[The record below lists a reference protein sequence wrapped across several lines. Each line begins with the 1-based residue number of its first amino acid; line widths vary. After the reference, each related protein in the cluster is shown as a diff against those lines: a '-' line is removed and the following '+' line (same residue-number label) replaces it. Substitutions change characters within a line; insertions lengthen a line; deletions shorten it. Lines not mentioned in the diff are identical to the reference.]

1 MKKSFKRL
9 IIDSS
14 TKFLYVS
21 LYSDLQCLGK
31 YYQSG
36 YNDHSV
42 NIMGEI
48 ESIFKSNNIK
58 VSQLDEIIVGI
69 GPGSYTGLRIGVV
82 VAKMFG
88 WNNNIP
94 VRTVSSLA
102 LIASSYGGDKLILAE
117 MDARRGNSFLGLYG
131 IKNEKLSLFDEEKLT
146 NLEEYKSSIKDEF
159 DVVSFGEPN
168 IPLIIRSEIAL
179 LCDNI
184 HSLNPNYLR
193 LTEAERNLK

>member
-1 MKKSFKRL
+1 MKKSLKRL
-9 IIDSS
+9 VIDSS

-21 LYSDLQCLGK
+21 LYSDFQCLGK

-36 YNDHSV
+36 HNDHST

-48 ESIFKSNNIK
+48 EHIFNINNIR
-58 VSQLDEIIVGI
+58 VSDLHEIIVGI

-88 WNNNIP
+88 WNNDIP
-94 VRTVSSLA
+94 VKTVSSLA
-102 LIASSYGGDKLILAE
+102 LIASSYSGKKLILVE

-131 IKNEKLSLFDEEKLT
+131 IENGKLVLKDKEQLT
-146 NLEEYKSSIKDEF
+146 NLEEYKLSIKDAFETI
-159 DVVSFGEPN
+159 SFGEPN
-168 IPLIIRSEIAL
+168 IPLIIQSDIAL
-179 LCDNI
+179 LCEDI
-184 HSLNPNYLR
+184 HGLNPNYLR